1 MATRCRLPTAG
12 ARSSA
17 TNSPP
22 RSDPRSDEDRAI
34 INVIYSLFTTLL
46 DLVICAFLLRV
57 LLQLVK
63 ANFYNPISQLIWKVT
78 QPVTMP
84 LVRFVPRIRN
94 IDTPAVLVLAVVALL
109 DIWIVA
115 SLYGQSL
122 ALSTIAGLAALKV
135 ISLGLRIFTLSLLV
149 VTILSWVGPGVSNP
163 AANVLWSLTEP
174 VLKPVRRVIPLVA
187 GLDLSPIPV
196 MILFQALDTWMRALL
211 GLFH

>member
-1 MATRCRLPTAG
+1 M
-12 ARSSA
+12 
-17 TNSPP
+17 
-22 RSDPRSDEDRAI
+22 
-34 INVIYSLFTTLL
+34 
-46 DLVICAFLLRV
+46 ICAFLLRV

-94 IDTPAVLVLAVVALL
+94 IDSPAVLVLAVVAVL

-122 ALSTIAGLAALKV
+122 EFTRILGLAALKV

-163 AANVLWSLTEP
+163 AANVLWSL
-174 VLKPVRRVIPLVA
+174 LKPVRRVIPLVA

-196 MILFQALDTWMRALL
+196 MILFQSLDSWMRALL

>member
-1 MATRCRLPTAG
+1 MF
-12 ARSSA
+12 
-17 TNSPP
+17 
-22 RSDPRSDEDRAI
+22 
-34 INVIYSLFTTLL
+34 YSLFTTLL

-78 QPVTMP
+78 QPVVMP
-84 LVRFVPRIRN
+84 LVRLVPRIRN
-94 IDTPAVLVLAVVALL
+94 IDTPAVLMLAVVAVL

-115 SLYGQSL
+115 SIYGQGLEFSQML
-122 ALSTIAGLAALKV
+122 GLAALKV
-135 ISLGLRIFTLSLLV
+135 ISLGLRIYILSLLV

-196 MILFQALDTWMRALL
+196 MILFQALDTWMRTLL

>member
-1 MATRCRLPTAG
+1 M
-12 ARSSA
+12 
-17 TNSPP
+17 
-22 RSDPRSDEDRAI
+22 
-34 INVIYSLFTTLL
+34 
-46 DLVICAFLLRV
+46 ICAFLLRV

-84 LVRFVPRIRN
+84 LVRLVPRIRN
-94 IDTPAVLVLAVVALL
+94 IDTPAVLVLALVAVL

-122 ALSTIAGLAALKV
+122 EFSRILGLAALKV

>member
-1 MATRCRLPTAG
+1 
-12 ARSSA
+12 
-17 TNSPP
+17 
-22 RSDPRSDEDRAI
+22 
-34 INVIYSLFTTLL
+34 
-46 DLVICAFLLRV
+46 VICAFLLRV

-94 IDTPAVLVLAVVALL
+94 VDSPAVLVLAVVAVL

-115 SLYGQSL
+115 SLYSQSL
-122 ALSTIAGLAALKV
+122 EFTRILGLAALKV

-196 MILFQALDTWMRALL
+196 MILFQSLDSWMRALL